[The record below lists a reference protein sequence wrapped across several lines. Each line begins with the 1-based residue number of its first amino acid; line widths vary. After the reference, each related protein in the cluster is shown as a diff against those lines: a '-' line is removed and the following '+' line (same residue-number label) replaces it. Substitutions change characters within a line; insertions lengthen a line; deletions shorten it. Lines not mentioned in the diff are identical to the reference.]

1 MLLAAHSIPRYK
13 HRHSDSGRVERTWG
27 CGEGQQGPP
36 LKQSRGRGVAR
47 RLPVVKVYTKLSWDG
62 ARRTALL
69 RERVR
74 AAGAGVFG
82 GAFSPGTNHACGTL
96 H

>member
-1 MLLAAHSIPRYK
+1 MRRGAAGPSPRA
-13 HRHSDSGRVERTWG
+13 VT
-27 CGEGQQGPP
+27 GQ
-36 LKQSRGRGVAR
+36 GVAA
-47 RLPVVKVYTKLSWDG
+47 RLPVVKVYTKLSGDG

-82 GAFSPGTNHACGTL
+82 GALSSGTNHACGTL